1 MSKKITQFEYS
12 MIKAAWQ
19 RNGDKELAV
28 LLYFEE
34 IDIHNHMPL
43 SDRIEQAK
51 NIVKHDIKWR

>member
-1 MSKKITQFEYS
+1 